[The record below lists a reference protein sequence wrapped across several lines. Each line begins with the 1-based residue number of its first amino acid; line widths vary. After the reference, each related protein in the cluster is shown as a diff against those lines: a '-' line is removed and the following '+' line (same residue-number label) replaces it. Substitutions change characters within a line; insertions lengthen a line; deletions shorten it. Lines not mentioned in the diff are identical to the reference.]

1 MNDQFV
7 PKINCRFKIRQDL
20 NGFLGFFQGKGVLT
34 FNEVGAFIVGQMTG
48 EKSLREIEQTVK
60 EAFPAIDN
68 PESEVTG
75 IAKQLEEAG
84 FF

>member
-1 MNDQFV
+1 MNDKFV

-48 EKSLREIEQTVK
+48 EKSLREIEQAVQESFITVADPK
-60 EAFPAIDN
+60 G
-68 PESEVTG
+68 EVIG

>member
-20 NGFLGFFQGKGVLT
+20 DGFLGFFQGKGVLT
-34 FNEVGAFIVGQMTG
+34 FNEVGAFIAGQMTG
-48 EKSLREIEQTVK
+48 EKSLREIEQLVRET
-60 EAFPAIDN
+60 FPVIDH
-68 PESEVTG
+68 PMDEVAGT
-75 IAKQLEEAG
+75 AKQLEEAG